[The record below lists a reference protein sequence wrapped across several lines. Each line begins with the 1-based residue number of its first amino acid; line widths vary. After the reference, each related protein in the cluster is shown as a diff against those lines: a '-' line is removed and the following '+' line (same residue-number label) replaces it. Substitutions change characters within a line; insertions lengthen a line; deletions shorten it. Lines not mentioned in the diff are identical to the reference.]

1 MRTEPLTD
9 ARIRKIPVSSQEQN
23 IRDSKCLFL
32 RVPSGKPGARCELNR
47 SMQHLSLKM
56 KAEDVAYG
64 QAPTTKILL

>member
-1 MRTEPLTD
+1 MINL
-9 ARIRKIPVSSQEQN
+9 I
-23 IRDSKCLFL
+23 
-32 RVPSGKPGARCELNR
+32 GKFHLLNSEKGCELNR

>member
-1 MRTEPLTD
+1 MRREAEIALT
-9 ARIRKIPVSSQEQN
+9 
-23 IRDSKCLFL
+23 CL
-32 RVPSGKPGARCELNR
+32 PGAAFDCELNR